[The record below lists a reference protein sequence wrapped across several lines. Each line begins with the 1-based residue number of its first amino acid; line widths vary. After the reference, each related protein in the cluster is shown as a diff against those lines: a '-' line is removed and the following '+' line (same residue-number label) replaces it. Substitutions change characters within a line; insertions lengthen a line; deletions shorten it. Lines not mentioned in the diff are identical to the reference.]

1 MLFDEIIQHRILS
14 GAIPREEETLRTN
27 SDDIRM
33 KRTTRGIELCTQWKD
48 GSTDWVFMKDLKDS
62 YPIELAKY
70 SVIQKIDDFPV
81 FAWQI
86 SHILRKRQSITS
98 KLKTKYWQ

>member
-1 MLFDEIIQHRILS
+1 
-14 GAIPREEETLRTN
+14 
-27 SDDIRM
+27 M

-70 SVIQKIDDFPV
+70 LVI
-81 FAWQI
+81 
-86 SHILRKRQSITS
+86 
-98 KLKTKYWQ
+98 